1 MAKQF
6 EKYVVD
12 ATNKNVSE
20 YSEVEIETLKTKYRQ
35 AFYPGSHILPENF
48 VNILASPD
56 PDKTLNSK
64 LITDPKSICIN
75 SPFTCDS
82 PWFSPLSSDAHSQL
96 WGSNYSLNCV
106 VNLDQGKAIEKKCEK
121 IGGQNMFFDPFD
133 FGGGKAVTSV
143 RILLLKGT

>member
-6 EKYVVD
+6 EKYIVD
-12 ATNKNVSE
+12 TTNKNVYE

-35 AFYPGSHILPENF
+35 AFYPGSHIFPENF

-64 LITDPKSICIN
+64 LITDPTSMCIN
-75 SPFTCDS
+75 TPFTCDFL
-82 PWFSPLSSDAHSQL
+82 WFTPLPSDAHTQL

-106 VNLDQGKAIEKKCEK
+106 VNLDQGNAIE
-121 IGGQNMFFDPFD
+121 NFN
-133 FGGGKAVTSV
+133 
-143 RILLLKGT
+143 ILLFSRG